1 MSLVDNL
8 IINSSNQ
15 SMGKVPTIN
24 VEKTDGALLYL
35 SKDSMDAEI
44 VTAKCSAINV
54 SVPDETGDF
63 VSVELISQLI

>member
-1 MSLVDNL
+1 
-8 IINSSNQ
+8 
-15 SMGKVPTIN
+15 MGKVPTIN

-54 SVPDETGDF
+54 SVPDGTGDF
-63 VSVELISQLI
+63 VSEKFIYKLIYYSISLLIS

>member
-1 MSLVDNL
+1 
-8 IINSSNQ
+8 
-15 SMGKVPTIN
+15 MGKVPTIN

-54 SVPDETGDF
+54 SVPDGSGDF
-63 VSVELISQLI
+63 VSIKLIN